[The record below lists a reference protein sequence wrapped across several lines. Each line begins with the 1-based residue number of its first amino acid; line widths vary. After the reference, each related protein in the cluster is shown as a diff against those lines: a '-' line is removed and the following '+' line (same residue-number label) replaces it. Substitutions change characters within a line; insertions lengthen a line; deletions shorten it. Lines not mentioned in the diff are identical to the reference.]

1 MNGPVQEA
9 PEGVFAAEHGV
20 KTTLDPDNEYTPSPA
35 TVFVVNV
42 QPVGGE
48 SVEQNRIVPEVR
60 LFPVPATSLAR
71 TSIVCGAPWIPDDV
85 SGRAVATVM

>member
-20 KTTLDPDNEYTPSPA
+20 NTTSEPDNEYSPSPA

-48 SVEQNRIVPEVR
+48 SVEQNRIVAEAR
-60 LFPVPATSLAR
+60 LFPEPATSFAS
-71 TSIVCGAPWIPDDV
+71 TSIVCGAP
-85 SGRAVATVM
+85 